1 MTVNYITINNFATY
15 NLVCKNAALVLKH
28 NIVCWFYPKY
38 ITFLSPSP
46 MSVLPRVWVKL
57 YNSHKYINIENNF
70 QHFNMHSA
78 IRFSTPDN
86 IHVIL
91 SIEQYFYH
99 AKLTELIASYL
110 YSRLIYYYFFISGNI
125 NKPYRYSISK
135 RIHH

>member
-1 MTVNYITINNFATY
+1 MLKIILNISIICGVNMTVNYITINNFATY

-46 MSVLPRVWVKL
+46 MSVLPRVLVKL

-86 IHVIL
+86 MH
-91 SIEQYFYH
+91 
-99 AKLTELIASYL
+99 LI
-110 YSRLIYYYFFISGNI
+110 
-125 NKPYRYSISK
+125 
-135 RIHH
+135 

>member
-1 MTVNYITINNFATY
+1 MHNYEH
-15 NLVCKNAALVLKH
+15 K
-28 NIVCWFYPKY
+28 
-38 ITFLSPSP
+38 
-46 MSVLPRVWVKL
+46 VKC
-57 YNSHKYINIENNF
+57 I
-70 QHFNMHSA
+70 SA

-86 IHVIL
+86 MHVIL

-135 RIHH
+135 RKAVYITNDAANEIVTPKTKIQHCSCLRAFNTG